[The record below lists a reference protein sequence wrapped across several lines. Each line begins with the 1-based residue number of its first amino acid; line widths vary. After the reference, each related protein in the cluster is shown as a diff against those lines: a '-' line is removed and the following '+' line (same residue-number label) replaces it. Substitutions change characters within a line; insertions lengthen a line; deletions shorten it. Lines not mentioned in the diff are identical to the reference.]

1 MEAAL
6 RTAYEVA
13 TGKTLPKIDFTE
25 ARGLEGVKE
34 FSVDLNG
41 SPVKCAVVHSKNIH
55 QFLEKIKK
63 GEVGSSAMPHKVN
76 PIDYENK
83 YDFVEV
89 MACPGGCINGG
100 GQPRPRGKGVVEKR
114 MNAIYEIDAKKT
126 LRKSHE
132 SQPVQVCCVLW
143 PVDVLANL
151 QGVFREA

>member
-63 GEVGSSAMPHKVN
+63 GEA
-76 PIDYENK
+76 K

>member
-63 GEVGSSAMPHKVN
+63 GEA
-76 PIDYENK
+76 K

-126 LRKSHE
+126 IRKSHE

-143 PVDVLANL
+143 SVDVLANL

>member
-63 GEVGSSAMPHKVN
+63 GEA
-76 PIDYENK
+76 K

-126 LRKSHE
+126 IRKSHE

>member
-63 GEVGSSAMPHKVN
+63 GEA
-76 PIDYENK
+76 K

-126 LRKSHE
+126 IRKSHE
-132 SQPVQVCCVLW
+132 SQPVQVGCVLW

-151 QGVFREA
+151 QGVFR

>member
-34 FSVDLNG
+34 FSGDLNG

-63 GEVGSSAMPHKVN
+63 GEA
-76 PIDYENK
+76 K

-126 LRKSHE
+126 IRKSHE

>member
-63 GEVGSSAMPHKVN
+63 GEA
-76 PIDYENK
+76 K

-126 LRKSHE
+126 VRKSHE